1 VLRVSASLL
10 ASSIVAGVLAACS
23 IMPTTGPEIGEIHRS
38 EQTSDPDRLPY
49 ALVKVNPQV
58 VDGLATWAPRIA
70 NTFTDQ
76 RPPRQIKFGIGDTVS
91 VSIFEAAAG
100 GLFIPIE
107 AGVRPG
113 NFVTLPN
120 QNVDPSGNITVPY
133 AGAVRVAN
141 RTPAEVQQEIV
152 NALKNRA
159 IEPQAV
165 VALVDQRTS
174 LISVLGDVNNSNRFP
189 ANAAGERILD
199 AITRAGGPK
208 SQGYDEWVMLERE
221 GRRATAPFGAL
232 VYEPSNNIWV
242 HPNDTIYLYKEPQTF
257 LAFGAFTANAI
268 SGGQQ
273 GIINFDAWRLSLAE
287 AIGKASGLSDNTA
300 EPAAVFLY
308 RGETRE
314 VAQRLGID
322 CSRFPGPIIPVIYN
336 VNLRNPDGYFLATKF
351 QMRNK
356 DVIYIANATSV
367 EISKAL
373 NFFRLTVAT
382 VNDPIVAATNAY
394 NLNLAIRANNRF

>member
-152 NALKNRA
+152 NSLKNRA